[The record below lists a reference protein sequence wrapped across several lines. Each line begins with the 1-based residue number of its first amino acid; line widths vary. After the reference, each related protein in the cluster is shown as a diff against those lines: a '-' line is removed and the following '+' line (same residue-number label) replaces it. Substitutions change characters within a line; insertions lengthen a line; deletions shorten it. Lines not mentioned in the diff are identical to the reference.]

1 MNRNRLSSNVSENSP
16 TDDRLQNVLGSF
28 DDEQS
33 PIVEGSNLRFSRSAA
48 RSDVFLEEPEA
59 AALAQYDDFNTIDW
73 VRDRQR
79 ERKRFREMRRMK
91 RGTFWQRLRQANDAW
106 AGWLIVFL
114 VGLAAGLCAGII
126 DIGATWMTDLKLGLC
141 PENLWFNKESCCWSD
156 NTSFEEVGCNQWKSW
171 AQILTHSDSGAVA
184 YVIDYFLYIIIS
196 LLFGLLAVTLVRWFA
211 PYACGSG
218 IPEVSHHNV
227 VCKLIKFPNY
237 IQLLLTEQKVCMGE
251 S

>member
-1 MNRNRLSSNVSENSP
+1 MNRNLLSSDFSENSLS
-16 TDDRLQNVLGSF
+16 DDRLQNVLGSF
-28 DDEQS
+28 DDEES

-48 RSDVFLEEPEA
+48 RNDVFLDEPEA

-156 NTSFEEVGCNQWKSW
+156 NTSFEEVGCHQWKSW
-171 AQILTHSDSGAVA
+171 AQILTQSDSGAVA
-184 YVIDYFLYIIIS
+184 YVIDYFLYISIS
-196 LLFGLLAVTLVRWFA
+196 LFFALLAVTLVRWFA

-218 IPEVSHHNV
+218 IPEVSLHSG
-227 VCKLIKFPNY
+227 VCTKDRISL
-237 IQLLLTEQKVCMGE
+237 V
-251 S
+251 

>member
-1 MNRNRLSSNVSENSP
+1 MNQNRLSSDFSENPPS
-16 TDDRLQNVLGSF
+16 DDRLQNVLGSF
-28 DDEQS
+28 DDEES
-33 PIVEGSNLRFSRSAA
+33 PIVEGSNLRFLRSAA
-48 RSDVFLEEPEA
+48 RNDVFLEEPEA

-156 NTSFEEVGCNQWKSW
+156 NTSFEEVGCHQWKSW

-196 LLFGLLAVTLVRWFA
+196 LLFALLAVTLVRWFA

-218 IPEVSHHNV
+218 IPEVSLHCG
-227 VCKLIKFPNY
+227 VCTKVEYSGLSKL
-237 IQLLLTEQKVCMGE
+237 